1 MPKYRLL
8 EKSYFDQ
15 GIELEDGTTVAG
27 VLLEAGTIVNFPGI
41 PGTNMHP
48 LDDEANVAHL
58 KAVKARR
65 DGLRPLTK
73 QQEAEAADENPML
86 NADQL
91 RQSREFRAEAAQE
104 EAKQIELGK
113 IEMRKLPQPEPEPA
127 PRSTLHAPQ
136 QHGKPNR

>member
-1 MPKYRLL
+1 MAKYRLL

-27 VLLEAGTIVNFPGI
+27 VLLEAGTVVNFSGI
-41 PGTNMHP
+41 PGTNLHP
-48 LDDEANVAHL
+48 LDDEANAAHT

-86 NADQL
+86 SADQL
-91 RQSREFRAEAAQE
+91 RQSREFRAEAAAE
-104 EAKQIELGK
+104 EAAAFERGRIDV
-113 IEMRKLPQPEPEPA
+113 RKVEEPA
-127 PRSTLHAPQ
+127 ARSTLHAPQ
-136 QHGKPNR
+136 QARPNR